1 MLVRTLR
8 HLLAAVAFLLTTQTV
23 LAEAVPLLHAM
34 FQDHA
39 VLQRDKPIS
48 IWGRAAANDRL
59 TVSFAGNNAT
69 AQADGSGHWAAT
81 LPAMSA
87 GGPYTLSV
95 TSAAGARQTIEDVLV
110 GDVWLCSGQSNMVLQ
125 VHRSL
130 DSRAEIAGSA
140 NDSIRMLAVGLVNSL
155 TPLETFSTPVRWEKA
170 GPATVPEF
178 SAACFYFAREM
189 QKTVPV
195 PMGLVNSSWG
205 GSKIEAWMSTHAL
218 HDVGGYEDALN
229 VLEEYAHDPGIANQH
244 WNAMWENWW
253 RRKTGERAGAE
264 PWSVHTVREE
274 DWRAAPPVL
283 DYWEKS
289 GIPELAKYDGM
300 AWYRATVRLTA
311 AQAAQRAVLSLGRI
325 DEVDQAWVNGR
336 AVGNTSGTESERAYP
351 LPDKTLR
358 AGENVIVVNVLDTYG
373 SGGFNGPSA
382 KRALQFA
389 DGSSA
394 ALDGHWRYRLAPQS
408 SVGPP
413 PRAPWDSTAGLTI
426 IRNGMI
432 APIGPYKFRGVLWYQ
447 GESNTE
453 DAGHY
458 QALLASFMA
467 DWRGTY
473 GADLPFLIVQLANYG
488 PASSAPGPSG
498 WASLREAQRLAVD
511 SDPHAGLAVAVD
523 IGDRYDI
530 HPANKQ
536 EVARRLARV
545 ARHVV
550 YGETLAPSGPV
561 PSSAHRDGASVI
573 VTFRDVDG
581 GFVTYG
587 TDRAIGFEICG
598 AEQASCRYADAVARA
613 DRVELQLA
621 NQSSPT
627 RVRFCWADSPVCNLY
642 DRSGLPAGPFEIP
655 IQ

>member
-244 WNAMWENWW
+244 WNAMWEN
-253 RRKTGERAGAE
+253 
-264 PWSVHTVREE
+264 
-274 DWRAAPPVL
+274 
-283 DYWEKS
+283 
-289 GIPELAKYDGM
+289 
-300 AWYRATVRLTA
+300 
-311 AQAAQRAVLSLGRI
+311 
-325 DEVDQAWVNGR
+325 
-336 AVGNTSGTESERAYP
+336 
-351 LPDKTLR
+351 
-358 AGENVIVVNVLDTYG
+358 
-373 SGGFNGPSA
+373 
-382 KRALQFA
+382 
-389 DGSSA
+389 
-394 ALDGHWRYRLAPQS
+394 
-408 SVGPP
+408 
-413 PRAPWDSTAGLTI
+413 
-426 IRNGMI
+426 
-432 APIGPYKFRGVLWYQ
+432 
-447 GESNTE
+447 
-453 DAGHY
+453 
-458 QALLASFMA
+458 
-467 DWRGTY
+467 
-473 GADLPFLIVQLANYG
+473 
-488 PASSAPGPSG
+488 
-498 WASLREAQRLAVD
+498 
-511 SDPHAGLAVAVD
+511 
-523 IGDRYDI
+523 
-530 HPANKQ
+530 
-536 EVARRLARV
+536 
-545 ARHVV
+545 
-550 YGETLAPSGPV
+550 
-561 PSSAHRDGASVI
+561 
-573 VTFRDVDG
+573 
-581 GFVTYG
+581 
-587 TDRAIGFEICG
+587 
-598 AEQASCRYADAVARA
+598 
-613 DRVELQLA
+613 
-621 NQSSPT
+621 
-627 RVRFCWADSPVCNLY
+627 
-642 DRSGLPAGPFEIP
+642 
-655 IQ
+655 